1 MELLELLLHFDEHL
15 LNFINNYGVWVY
27 ALLFAIIFAET
38 GFVVTP
44 FLPGDSLLFVVGSLA
59 GSGYINYW
67 LIYFILIAAAI
78 LGDTVNYW
86 IGHHTGHK
94 VFAKKNSKLFNK
106 QHLETTRKFF
116 EKHGGKTIILARFLP
131 IVRTFAPFVA
141 GMGSMNYK
149 SFALYNV
156 VGAFI
161 WVTSLT
167 AAGYFLGSLPIVKDN
182 FEKAIFVIIGLSL
195 LPPIYEFIKARNEP
209 KTAHVEETSFEEIE
223 KTFKKEH
230 LK

>member
-15 LNFINNYGVWVY
+15 ANFIAAYGAWVY
-27 ALLFAIIFAET
+27 ALLFGIIFAET

-59 GSGYINYW
+59 GSGFLNFW
-67 LIYFILIAAAI
+67 LIYTLLIIAAI

-86 IGHHTGHK
+86 TGHHLGPK
-94 VFAKKNSKLFNK
+94 VFKKQNSKLFNK

-131 IVRTFAPFVA
+131 IVRSFAPFVA
-141 GMGSMNYK
+141 GMGSMNYPT
-149 SFALYNV
+149 FLAYNV
-156 VGAFI
+156 VGAFV
-161 WVTSLT
+161 WVTSMM
-167 AAGYFLGSLPIVKDN
+167 AAGYFFGSLPIIKDN
-182 FEKAIFVIIGLSL
+182 FEKAVFVIILLSL
-195 LPPIYEFIKARNEP
+195 VPPVIEYIKAKREP
-209 KTAHVEETSFEEIE
+209 KVAEEEASYEDIQ